1 MGGDVDGMSNREID
15 TAEAL
20 RIAQRDILL
29 RMERGEDPERL
40 RIYWKK
46 AIDKIINTKL
56 DGGSGIAF
64 INADFES
71 EEA

>member
-1 MGGDVDGMSNREID
+1 MTNYEID

-29 RMERGEDPERL
+29 RIERGEDPERL
-40 RIYWKK
+40 RVYWKK
-46 AIDKIINTKL
+46 AIDKIINAKL

-64 INADFES
+64 FDADVVN
-71 EEA
+71 EEG